1 MLNPELNTLPTEDN
15 NCTNNHLEFSITRRG
30 YLDRNGKLIGE
41 PPAASRE
48 PQLLLAAYRNM
59 VLTRALDKKAVALQR
74 TGQMG
79 TYAASLGQEAIG
91 TAMGLTLRQE
101 DVFVPSYREQACQLL
116 RGIPMQQI
124 LQYWGGDERGNAYS
138 GPQQDMPNCVPV
150 ATQMTH
156 AAGIATAMRIRK
168 QPRAVLVS
176 CGDGA
181 TSRGDF
187 YEALNVAGAWKLP
200 MVAVINNNQWAI
212 SVRRRQQTVAPTLAQ
227 KAIAAGIPGVQVDG
241 NDFVA
246 LYAVLSEALARAHA
260 GNGSTLIEAVTYRL
274 CDHTTADDATRYRSA
289 EELSQAWQADP
300 IKRLQTWLHNEGLW
314 NAEKEQ
320 ALQAEVKDQV
330 QQAADDYLAT
340 IPQAPETMFD
350 YLYETWPVSLD
361 YQRDQ
366 LRQKL
371 NIAARDNREDGA

>member
-1 MLNPELNTLPTEDN
+1 
-15 NCTNNHLEFSITRRG
+15 
-30 YLDRNGKLIGE
+30 
-41 PPAASRE
+41 
-48 PQLLLAAYRNM
+48 M

-91 TAMGLTLRQE
+91 TAMGLTLRPD
-101 DVFVPSYREQACQLL
+101 DVFVPSYREQACQIL
-116 RGIPMQQI
+116 RGVPMQQI
-124 LQYWGGDERGNAYS
+124 LQYWGGDERGNVFS
-138 GPQQDMPNCVPV
+138 GPQQDLPNCVPV

-156 AAGIATAMRIRK
+156 AAGIATALRIRK

-187 YEALNVAGAWKLP
+187 YEALNVAGVWKLP

-212 SVRRRQQTVAPTLAQ
+212 SVRRRQQSVAPTLAQ
-227 KAIAAGIPGVQVDG
+227 KSIAAGIPGVQVDG
-241 NDFVA
+241 NDFIA
-246 LYAVLSEALARAHA
+246 LHAVLSEALARAHA

-300 IKRLQTWLHNEGLW
+300 IKRLQTWLHNEGHW
-314 NAEKEQ
+314 DADKEQ
-320 ALQAEVKDQV
+320 ALQAEVKDRV

-340 IPQAPETMFD
+340 TPQAPESMFD
-350 YLYETWPVSLD
+350 YLYETWPVSLE

-366 LRQKL
+366 LKHKL
-371 NIAARDNREDGA
+371 SVATRDNREGEL

>member
-1 MLNPELNTLPTEDN
+1 MPNPELNTLKTEDSF
-15 NCTNNHLEFSITRRG
+15 CTNKHLQFSITRRG
-30 YLDRNGKLIGE
+30 YLNSNGDLIGE

-79 TYAASLGQEAIG
+79 TYAASLGQEAVG
-91 TAMGLTLRQE
+91 TAMGLALHKE
-101 DVFVPSYREQACQLL
+101 DVFVPSYREQACQIL
-116 RGIPMQQI
+116 RGVPMRQI
-124 LQYWGGDERGNAYS
+124 LQYWGGDERGS
-138 GPQQDMPNCVPV
+138 DFDGPVQDLPNCVPV
-150 ATQMTH
+150 STQMSH
-156 AAGIATAMRIRK
+156 AAGVATAMRIRK

-187 YEALNVAGAWKLP
+187 YEALNVAGVWKLP

-227 KAIAAGIPGVQVDG
+227 KSIAAGIPGVQVDG
-241 NDFVA
+241 NDFIA
-246 LYAVLSEALARAHA
+246 LHAVLSEALARAHA

-300 IKRLQTWLHNEGLW
+300 IKRLQTWLHSEGLW
-314 NAEKEQ
+314 DAEKEQ
-320 ALQAEVKDQV
+320 ALQAEVKEQV
-330 QQAADDYLAT
+330 QRAADDYLTTA
-340 IPQAPETMFD
+340 PQAPETMFD

-371 NIAARDNREDGA
+371 SVATRDRREDEA